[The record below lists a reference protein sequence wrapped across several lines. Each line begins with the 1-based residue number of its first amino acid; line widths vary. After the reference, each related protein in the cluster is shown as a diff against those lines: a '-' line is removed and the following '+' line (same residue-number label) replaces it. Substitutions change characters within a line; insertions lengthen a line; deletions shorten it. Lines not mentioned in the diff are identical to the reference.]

1 MEIKPGYY
9 WVFQHE
15 KSDKPTISRLTKSS
29 GWEYFYSEH
38 STKMISN
45 KPWKVLQAIKLTVGH
60 SLDMPLSDE
69 FWVDYQNNFFK

>member
-1 MEIKPGYY
+1 M
-9 WVFQHE
+9 FQHE
-15 KSDKPTISRLTKSS
+15 KSDKPTIARLTKSS

-69 FWVDYQNNFFK
+69 FWIDYQNNFFK